1 MTNQTRINYNFYY
14 WGPLLLKT
22 KLSSSD
28 LAACTKLCSKNSKFV
43 NDKLA
48 GVIKHE
54 HSINSDEYSK
64 IINPYLE
71 CLRESFKQW
80 YGKPLDKKITM
91 HVAWVNYM
99 GPGEFNPPHIHT
111 SCDFSSVLIVKST
124 EKLKEEYKKFTGVG
138 GGPGS
143 IAFTYGEVQP
153 HSISSKEF
161 FPEEG
166 DLFIFPA
173 TLVHFVYPFMCKE
186 ERITISA
193 NFILQ

>member
-1 MTNQTRINYNFYY
+1 
-14 WGPLLLKT
+14 
-22 KLSSSD
+22 
-28 LAACTKLCSKNSKFV
+28 
-43 NDKLA
+43 
-48 GVIKHE
+48 
-54 HSINSDEYSK
+54 
-64 IINPYLE
+64 
-71 CLRESFKQW
+71 
-80 YGKPLDKKITM
+80 M